1 MFDSMRNACIEAGV
15 KDVPW
20 ARADLSRAGG
30 MPDYADVEAFG
41 KKTAERAKVPLGEL
55 RVGRGGGEM
64 EGVFWY

>member
-1 MFDSMRNACIEAGV
+1 MFDSMRNACMEEGV

-20 ARADLSRAGG
+20 ARADLSRAGE
-30 MPDYADVEAFG
+30 MPDYKDVEAFG
-41 KKTAERAKVPLGEL
+41 KKTAERAKVRLGEL